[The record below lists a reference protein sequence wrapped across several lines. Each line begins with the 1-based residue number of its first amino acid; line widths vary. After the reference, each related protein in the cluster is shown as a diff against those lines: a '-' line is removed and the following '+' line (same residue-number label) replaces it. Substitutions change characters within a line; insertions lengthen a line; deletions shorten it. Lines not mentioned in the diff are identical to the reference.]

1 MLKKL
6 IKKHI
11 ENTIPKNEKVAVMF
25 SGGLDS
31 LSVLLSALELGYEVK
46 LYTFHLK
53 GVISKD
59 LETARKVS
67 KHYKLELHE
76 VEISDNLDLLIDDL
90 KYLIKTHDLKKK
102 TQFQVMHP
110 MKHLCEAIKED
121 YVLSGLEADTL
132 YGNTRSMRKTIACES
147 EFKNIRSKY
156 IHDENNAS
164 YSFIRNE
171 LENNNKTFVAPYKQ
185 SSEIINYFLSLE
197 SKDLCF
203 GKQKKQTYE
212 AFKTEIDNLSLYRR
226 SSNMQINSGIREFHD
241 LLLQTDLNQKNFKSV
256 IGVYNQLIKIVK
268 GEL

>member
-1 MLKKL
+1 M
-6 IKKHI
+6 HR
-11 ENTIPKNEKVAVMF
+11 M
-25 SGGLDS
+25 
-31 LSVLLSALELGYEVK
+31 Y
-46 LYTFHLK
+46 
-53 GVISKD
+53 SKII
-59 LETARKVS
+59 RNK
-67 KHYKLELHE
+67 
-76 VEISDNLDLLIDDL
+76 NLDKKEIIRLSNIGENYFYELTKGIGIYNLAVDE

-132 YGNTRSMRKTIACES
+132 YGNTRSMRKTITCES

>member
-76 VEISDNLDLLIDDL
+76 VEISDDLDLLIDDL

-110 MKHLCEAIKED
+110 MKHLCEAIEED

-132 YGNTRSMRKTIACES
+132 YGNTRSMRKTITCES
-147 EFKNIRSKY
+147 DFKNIRSKY
-156 IHDENNAS
+156 IYDENNAS

-171 LENNNKTFVAPYKQ
+171 LANNNKTFVAPYKQ
-185 SSEIINYFLSLE
+185 SSEIISYFLNLE

>member
-121 YVLSGLEADTL
+121 YVLKDVSFKANIKQNIPI
-132 YGNTRSMRKTIACES
+132 GNIANEGTISKEITNM
-147 EFKNIRSKY
+147 KNI
-156 IHDENNAS
+156 
-164 YSFIRNE
+164 
-171 LENNNKTFVAPYKQ
+171 V
-185 SSEIINYFLSLE
+185 
-197 SKDLCF
+197 
-203 GKQKKQTYE
+203 
-212 AFKTEIDNLSLYRR
+212 FKR
-226 SSNMQINSGIREFHD
+226 Q
-241 LLLQTDLNQKNFKSV
+241 
-256 IGVYNQLIKIVK
+256 
-268 GEL
+268 

>member
-1 MLKKL
+1 MLKEL

-11 ENTIPKNEKVAVMF
+11 EDNIPKNEKVAVMF

-31 LSVLLSALELGYEVK
+31 LSVLLSAVELGYDVK
-46 LYTFHLK
+46 LYTFHLE
-53 GVISKD
+53 GIISKD

-67 KHYKLELHE
+67 KYYNLKLQE
-76 VEISDNLDLLIDDL
+76 VTIPADVDLLISDL
-90 KYLIKTHDLKKK
+90 TELIKKHDLKKK

-110 MKHLCEAIKED
+110 MKYLCNAIEEN

-147 EFKNIRSKY
+147 EFKNIRHKY
-156 IHDENNAS
+156 IYDEDNAS
-164 YSFIRNE
+164 YSFIKNE
-171 LENNNKTFVAPYKQ
+171 LKSNNKTFIAPYKQ
-185 SSEIINYFLSLE
+185 SSEIINYFLNLE

-241 LLLQTDLNQKNFKSV
+241 LLLQTNLNQKNFKSV
-256 IGVYNQLIKIVK
+256 VGVYNQLIKIVK

>member
-1 MLKKL
+1 
-6 IKKHI
+6 
-11 ENTIPKNEKVAVMF
+11 
-25 SGGLDS
+25 
-31 LSVLLSALELGYEVK
+31 
-46 LYTFHLK
+46 
-53 GVISKD
+53 
-59 LETARKVS
+59 
-67 KHYKLELHE
+67 
-76 VEISDNLDLLIDDL
+76 
-90 KYLIKTHDLKKK
+90 
-102 TQFQVMHP
+102 MHP